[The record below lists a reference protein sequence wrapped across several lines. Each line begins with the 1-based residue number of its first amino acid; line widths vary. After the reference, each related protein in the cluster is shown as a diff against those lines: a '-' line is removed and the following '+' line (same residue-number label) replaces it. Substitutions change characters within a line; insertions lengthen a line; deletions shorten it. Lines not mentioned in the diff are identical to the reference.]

1 MKTTTTMTL
10 YAKAKNVIRV
20 ASITVGTLLL
30 FAYGL
35 LFAMIIV
42 L

>member
-10 YAKAKNVIRV
+10 YEKVKNVARV
-20 ASITVGTLLL
+20 ISITVGTLML

-35 LFAMIIV
+35 LFAMIII